1 LPSDGA
7 LSGLRIQKSE
17 EEMKLVVRPMRLL
30 AAAGKAMQA
39 RVRIACPCFAE
50 RNRLYPKSVRDD
62 DIGTD
67 GI

>member
-1 LPSDGA
+1 MA
-7 LSGLRIQKSE
+7 
-17 EEMKLVVRPMRLL
+17 VRTMRLL
-30 AAAGKAMQA
+30 NAAGKAMQA
-39 RVRIACPCFAE
+39 RVRITSHRFAE